1 MEENFSIEFVPGD
14 EYNQQVPDA
23 LSRLVED
30 SRTPSQK
37 LQALKESKS
46 LDELNLIMNN
56 KAIHIP
62 NHIYKTIQMYHNTER
77 GHFAAERVFSRMDKD
92 KAIHFEKPKKWIK
105 AFIKQCVCC
114 QLLDRLKLRIKTRP
128 FTTSSLSPFEMV
140 CLDHIGPIQV
150 DNKDLY
156 ILVIIDCFSRW
167 IELFVTESTSAI
179 DTAKCLFNYYGRY
192 GSAETISSDRGT
204 AFNNEIIQQLVE
216 MGGSEY

>member
-1 MEENFSIEFVPGD
+1 
-14 EYNQQVPDA
+14 
-23 LSRLVED
+23 
-30 SRTPSQK
+30 
-37 LQALKESKS
+37 
-46 LDELNLIMNN
+46 MNI

-114 QLLDRLKLRIKTRP
+114 QLLDRLKLRIKIRP

-204 AFNNEIIQQLVE
+204 AFNNEIIQQGVIQHSITQEKNGLIIHIIYYVIC
-216 MGGSEY
+216 

>member
-1 MEENFSIEFVPGD
+1 
-14 EYNQQVPDA
+14 
-23 LSRLVED
+23 
-30 SRTPSQK
+30 
-37 LQALKESKS
+37 
-46 LDELNLIMNN
+46 
-56 KAIHIP
+56 
-62 NHIYKTIQMYHNTER
+62 
-77 GHFAAERVFSRMDKD
+77 
-92 KAIHFEKPKKWIK
+92 
-105 AFIKQCVCC
+105 
-114 QLLDRLKLRIKTRP
+114 
-128 FTTSSLSPFEMV
+128 MV

-216 MGGSEY
+216 MGGSEYKFTTAYSHEENSIIERHNAEVMRHLRAIIFDKSVMNTIVDYLPIVQRVMNTLEKNTTGLTPAEVIFGNNLRLNERVFTDDKKISSKKK